1 MDYQQAKDIRK
12 KSFGTM
18 LAEEECGL
26 FSSLSKT
33 ISKRNQ
39 AKMTGLK
46 ERFDPLNIA
55 KFITGGSN
63 WAPAMLGKMFGVDKK
78 RIDYFSG
85 VKQRNKNTAD
95 KLGLVGGGDSNF
107 IGILLNIEKL
117 LHDGREEDKLQ
128 KERDSAFAEEKEYEK
143 NRRHKELI
151 EAITG
156 KKYTGVP
163 NKTATKL
170 TETPEEDNDG
180 SLNWLDWI
188 KKLINPKWLAFLIN
202 PSFLAFAGLLAAIG
216 ISTWFLQKLADNTN
230 NMKALSPAEAENL
243 LRNGYAKDIED
254 AGGRAYLEDIIRNG
268 KEKAKTVLA
277 MPEGEEKQKALRDM
291 GGENKVKA
299 IAGDTK
305 EYTVPANVDT
315 GPEKVPPRPD
325 TTGGKNA
332 GRAKSWDNKFAKK
345 YNPDGTKKTA
355 TPVENKPTSDA
366 PVENK
371 PTQADEN
378 PAAVPSTSKE
388 IPPEVKTASEIPV
401 ENPPAAVALNQA
413 QKENINLNMPV
424 SRPDPSTVVNN
435 NVNSSSFSDDS
446 TRVPLP
452 LVRNSEETFQQMILY
467 STRVV

>member
-18 LAEEECGL
+18 LAEEEGGL

-63 WAPAMLGKMFGVDKK
+63 WAPAMLGKMFGADKK

-95 KLGLVGGGDSNF
+95 KLGLVGGGDSSF

-128 KERDSAFAEEKEYEK
+128 KQKNDAFAEEKEYEK

-156 KKYTGVP
+156 KKYTVAP
-163 NKTATKL
+163 NKTATKVDDVT
-170 TETPEEDNDG
+170 TEKTFLENIIDFLSDLKFLKAIASRIP
-180 SLNWLDWI
+180 L
-188 KKLINPKWLAFLIN
+188 LAFL
-202 PSFLAFAGLLAAIG
+202 LGLYEAKQYLDSIDYG
-216 ISTWFLQKLADNTN
+216 DK
-230 NMKALSPAEAENL
+230 MKKNE
-243 LRNGYAKDIED
+243 
-254 AGGRAYLEDIIRNG
+254 G
-268 KEKAKTVLA
+268 KIAEKAFREKLVDFSKHPLSKKEAQALLNDDEPARTRGILQFGGIERVQA
-277 MPEGEEKQKALRDM
+277 IADGKPDPGGVSPKQKTYEEHRQEVLPA
-291 GGENKVKA
+291 
-299 IAGDTK
+299 
-305 EYTVPANVDT
+305 TV
-315 GPEKVPPRPD
+315 EPRPA
-325 TTGGKNA
+325 GNSGKIK
-332 GRAKSWDNKFAKK
+332 AKQNDWDRKNSKD
-345 YNPDGTKKTA
+345 YNPDGTRKTA
-355 TPVENKPTSDA
+355 TPVENKPT
-366 PVENK
+366 P
-371 PTQADEN
+371 ADEK
-378 PAAVPSTSKE
+378 PAAATTPSKE
-388 IPPEVKTASEIPV
+388 VPPEVKSASEIPV

-413 QKENINLNMPV
+413 QKENINLNIPV